1 MGIYIVNRLLTII
14 PLWLMLSIITFFLI
28 ELPPGDVVSNEVIA
42 LRAQNI
48 EVDEPMIQRLRAQ
61 WGLDDHFHVR
71 YLRWIENILVR
82 RDLGRSVNGRKN
94 VDVLLEALPYTVII
108 GASSLILSLGVAIPL
123 GIFSATH
130 QYSIADYIITFL
142 AFAGLGAPGWLLA
155 IIVAWASLYFLDFVP
170 LGISSLEY
178 MAAPM
183 SWEKAL
189 DTAKHLWAP
198 IFLTALPSL
207 GATIR
212 IVRNNLLDQLGQ
224 QYVVTARAKGLQES
238 KLVRKYPV
246 KIALNPLISDFGML
260 VYGIFA
266 GQGLIGIVLGLPTL
280 GPLLLHSLLA
290 QDMILAGTILLIY
303 ASIIWLATLASD
315 VLLAWFDPRIRF
327 EGTAR

>member
-1 MGIYIVNRLLTII
+1 MGIYIVRRLLTMI
-14 PLWLMLSIITFFLI
+14 PLWILLSAITFFLI

-42 LRAQNI
+42 LRAQNV
-48 EVDEPMIQRLRAQ
+48 EVDESLIQRLRAQ
-61 WGLDDHFHVR
+61 WGLDDYFHVR
-71 YLRWIENILVR
+71 YLRWIENVIVR
-82 RDLGRSVNGRKN
+82 GDLGKTVDGRKN
-94 VDVLLEALPYTVII
+94 IDVLIEVMPYTIII
-108 GASSLILSLGVAIPL
+108 GVSALILSLGAAIPL

-130 QYSIADYIITFL
+130 QYSIADYVITFL

-170 LGISSLEY
+170 LGINSLEY
-178 MAAPM
+178 LAAPM

-198 IFLTALPSL
+198 ILLSALPSL

-224 QYVVTARAKGLQES
+224 QYVVTARAKGLKEP

-260 VYGIFA
+260 VYGIIA

-303 ASIIWLATLASD
+303 ASVIWLATLASD

>member
-1 MGIYIVNRLLTII
+1 MGIYIVKRLLTMI
-14 PLWLMLSIITFFLI
+14 PLWLLLSIITFFLI

-42 LRAQNI
+42 LRAQNL
-48 EVDEPMIQRLRAQ
+48 EVEESVIQRMRAQ
-61 WGLDDHFHVR
+61 WGLDDAFHVR
-71 YLRWIENILVR
+71 YLRWIENIVVR
-82 RDLGRSVNGRKN
+82 GDMGSTVDGRENI
-94 VDVLLEALPYTVII
+94 DVLLETLPYTIII
-108 GASSLILSLGVAIPL
+108 GGCALILSLGLAIPM

-130 QYSIADYIITFL
+130 QYSIADYVITFL

-155 IIVAWASLYFLDFVP
+155 IIVAWGSLYFLDFVP
-170 LGISSLEY
+170 LGINSLEFLG
-178 MAAPM
+178 APM
-183 SWEKAL
+183 SWAKAI

-198 IFLTALPSL
+198 IILTALPSL

-224 QYVVTARAKGLQES
+224 QYVVTARAKGLEEP

-246 KIALNPLISDFGML
+246 KIALNPLISDFGLL
-260 VYGIFA
+260 VYGIIA

-280 GPLLLHSLLA
+280 GPLLLNSLLA

-303 ASIIWLATLASD
+303 ATVIWVATLVSD
-315 VLLAWFDPRIRF
+315 ILLAWFDPRIRF

>member
-1 MGIYIVNRLLTII
+1 MGIYIVKRLLTMI
-14 PLWLMLSIITFFLI
+14 PLWLLLSIITFFLI

-48 EVDEPMIQRLRAQ
+48 EVDDSMIQRLRLQ

-71 YLRWIENILVR
+71 YLRWIENIVVR
-82 RDLGRSVNGRKN
+82 RDLGRAVNGRKN
-94 VDVLLEALPYTVII
+94 VDVLLEALPYTIII
-108 GASSLILSLGVAIPL
+108 GASSLIVSLGIAIPL

-170 LGISSLEY
+170 LGINSLEY
-178 MAAPM
+178 IAAPM
-183 SWEKAL
+183 SWDKAL

-198 IFLTALPSL
+198 VFLTALPSI

-224 QYVVTARAKGLQES
+224 QYVVTARAKGLEES

-303 ASIIWLATLASD
+303 ASVIWLATLASD

>member
-246 KIALNPLISDFGML
+246 KIALNPLISDFSML

>member
-1 MGIYIVNRLLTII
+1 MGIYIVKRLLTMI
-14 PLWLMLSIITFFLI
+14 PLWILLSIITFFLI

-42 LRAQNI
+42 WRAQNI
-48 EVDEPMIQRLRAQ
+48 EVDETTIARMRAQ
-61 WGLDDHFHVR
+61 WGLDDGFLAR
-71 YLRWIENILVR
+71 YMRWVENVVIRGDLGSTVDGRENI
-82 RDLGRSVNGRKN
+82 
-94 VDVLLEALPYTVII
+94 DVLLETLPYTIVI
-108 GASSLILSLGVAIPL
+108 GLSSLILSLGIAIPL

-130 QYSIADYIITFL
+130 QYSIADYVITFL

-170 LGISSLEY
+170 LGINSLEY
-178 MAAPM
+178 LAAPM
-183 SWEKAL
+183 SWEKAI

-198 IFLTALPSL
+198 ILLTALPSI
-207 GATIR
+207 GGTIR
-212 IVRNNLLDQLGQ
+212 VVRNNLLDQLGQ
-224 QYVVTARAKGLQES
+224 QYVVTARAKGLKES

-260 VYGIFA
+260 VYGIVA

-280 GPLLLHSLLA
+280 GPLLLQSLLA

-303 ASIIWLATLASD
+303 ASVIWLATLASD

>member
-1 MGIYIVNRLLTII
+1 MGIYIVRRLLTMI
-14 PLWLMLSIITFFLI
+14 PLWILLSAITFFLI
-28 ELPPGDVVSNEVIA
+28 ELPPGDVVSNEIIA

-48 EVDEPMIQRLRAQ
+48 EVDDSLIQRLRSQ
-61 WGLDDHFHVR
+61 WGLDDAFHVR
-71 YLRWIENILVR
+71 YLRWIENVIVR
-82 RDLGRSVNGRKN
+82 GDLGKTVDGRKN
-94 VDVLLEALPYTVII
+94 IDVLLEVMPYTLII
-108 GASSLILSLGVAIPL
+108 GISALILSLGTAIPL

-130 QYSIADYIITFL
+130 QYSIADYVITFL

-170 LGISSLEY
+170 LGINSLEY
-178 MAAPM
+178 LAAPM
-183 SWEKAL
+183 SWEKAI

-198 IFLTALPSL
+198 IILTALPSI
-207 GATIR
+207 GGTIR
-212 IVRNNLLDQLGQ
+212 VVRNNLLDQLGQ
-224 QYVVTARAKGLQES
+224 QYVVTARAKGLKES

-260 VYGIFA
+260 VYGIVA

-303 ASIIWLATLASD
+303 ASVIWLATLASD